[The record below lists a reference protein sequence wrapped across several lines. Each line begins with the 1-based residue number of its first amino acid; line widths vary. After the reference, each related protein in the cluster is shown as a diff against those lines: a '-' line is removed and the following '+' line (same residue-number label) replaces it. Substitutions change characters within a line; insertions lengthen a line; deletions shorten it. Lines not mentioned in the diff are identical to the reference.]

1 MSDTTNPL
9 INPERAAHEIVI
21 ELIRAGKIHKMA
33 DAPMAFTTML
43 NHYRSE
49 LVRIQ
54 NENKAQ

>member
-21 ELIRAGKIHKMA
+21 ELIRAGKIHKNS
-33 DAPMAFTTML
+33 DVPLVFTTML

-49 LVRIQ
+49 LIRIQ
-54 NENKAQ
+54 NENKDQ